1 MRKKSKGVLIFLFL
15 LFRYSNVT
23 LAQYQ
28 TATHLILIPLWAFYK
43 LMANNAINCQKHEE
57 KLSRRI
63 MVSTSGGCCSTLLLQ
78 MFSKIPNTMWVWW
91 MYDGIIARAY
101 SKKAFSIF
109 RLSTELLCVRSFSYP
124 HIRRTNRV
132 KLLGR
137 SIAPLSKTLRIISWK
152 ALKNTPTL
160 FLKSMHFA
168 LLW

>member
-1 MRKKSKGVLIFLFL
+1 MMTKKGTRLIFLFL

-78 MFSKIPNTMWVWW
+78 MFSKIPNTSLINVWW
-91 MYDGIIARAY
+91 IDGILHVR
-101 SKKAFSIF
+101 KIF
-109 RLSTELLCVRSFSYP
+109 LKRQFCFSTELSCVRSFTFP

-132 KLLGR
+132 KSLGR
-137 SIAPLSKTLRIISWK
+137 SIARLSKILRIISWK

-168 LLW
+168 HLW

>member
-1 MRKKSKGVLIFLFL
+1 MTKKGTRLIFLFL

-43 LMANNAINCQKHEE
+43 LMAGNAINCQKHEE

-78 MFSKIPNTMWVWW
+78 MFSKIPNTMWVRW
-91 MYDGIIARAY
+91 MYDGILHVR
-101 SKKAFSIF
+101 KMFLKRHF
-109 RLSTELLCVRSFSYP
+109 RLLTELLCVRSFTFP

-132 KLLGR
+132 KSLGR
-137 SIAPLSKTLRIISWK
+137 NIARLSKILQIISWK
-152 ALKNTPTL
+152 AVKNTPTL